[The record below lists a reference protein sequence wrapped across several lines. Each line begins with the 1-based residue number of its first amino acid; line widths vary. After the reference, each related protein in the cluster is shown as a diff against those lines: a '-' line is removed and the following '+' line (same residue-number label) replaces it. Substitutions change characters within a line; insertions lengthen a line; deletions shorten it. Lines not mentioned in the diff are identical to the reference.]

1 MAQEEKFQ
9 FQAPDTAKLDRALH
23 ALGFKYEFL
32 SPEKVT
38 GKLKVTETCCQPFN
52 VLSGGVS
59 ALLAEAM
66 ASLGAYIASGY
77 KRVAGVQLAINHFR
91 PTLLGELV
99 EAEARPIQRGRSIQV
114 WEVEIWKINPSTP
127 EKKTLVSSSRVTLL
141 CSQHAANDTKAYEQ
155 MVKKC
160 AKL

>member
-1 MAQEEKFQ
+1 M
-9 FQAPDTAKLDRALH
+9 
-23 ALGFKYEFL
+23 
-32 SPEKVT
+32 
-38 GKLKVTETCCQPFN
+38 
-52 VLSGGVS
+52 LSGGVS

-114 WEVEIWKINPSTP
+114 HTRIKMYID
-127 EKKTLVSSSRVTLL
+127 KFFTLNSDQFVT
-141 CSQHAANDTKAYEQ
+141 A
-155 MVKKC
+155 
-160 AKL
+160 